1 MLPRTALLLG
11 AAGKW
16 RARGWAVVQ
25 LDYDEE
31 MGSLHGLYGS
41 TEAELEVQRTIK
53 WVELTAFL
61 CLLKKVIGPN
71 KVHVDNKGIIDG
83 LWRRG
88 RKCIDSKAGD
98 ADLWIKIW
106 KELHL
111 LTSREILVEV
121 EHATAHRTEKDKKE
135 MWHFGKFV
143 TDGNEK
149 ADELAKAGAML
160 DDGFM
165 AQVRANTLQQ
175 QQYVASFHCLVKD
188 WKDCEERLS
197 QKKMEFHGK
206 EKGGNEA
213 SYGVVCGVEEIRMRE
228 VWKRQQVHDDA
239 RQIHRAEIHGK
250 EFGKMEKV
258 THGRT

>member
-1 MLPRTALLLG
+1 M
-11 AAGKW
+11 
-16 RARGWAVVQ
+16 
-25 LDYDEE
+25 
-31 MGSLHGLYGS
+31 
-41 TEAELEVQRTIK
+41 
-53 WVELTAFL
+53 
-61 CLLKKVIGPN
+61 
-71 KVHVDNKGIIDG
+71 HVDNKGIIDG

-165 AQVRANTLQQ
+165 AQVRANT
-175 QQYVASFHCLVKD
+175 SFHCLVKD
-188 WKDCEERLS
+188 WKDCVERLR